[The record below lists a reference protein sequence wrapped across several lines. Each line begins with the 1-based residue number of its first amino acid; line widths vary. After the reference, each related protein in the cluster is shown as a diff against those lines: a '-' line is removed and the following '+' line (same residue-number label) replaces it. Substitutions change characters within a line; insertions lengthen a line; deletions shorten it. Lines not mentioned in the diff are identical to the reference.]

1 MNIVEKKMP
10 GITIG
15 EDSKQKISP
24 LLMRK
29 YLESEGF
36 GQLMTTNDRTTKRF
50 FFRNDENVL
59 RLYSPDNIRDYVIKN
74 LETFLEGEPKQVVQA
89 IILIDLM
96 SRFSSS

>member
-1 MNIVEKKMP
+1 MKIFEKEMP
-10 GITIG
+10 VITIG